1 MSNIEQ
7 LKEDHNGEWLAIAVT
22 KKNIEGPLEG
32 DLLFHSADRG
42 AVWRAIRGDRRNI
55 YVTFAG
61 PILEEGYAAAF

>member
-7 LKEDHNGEWLAIAVT
+7 LKENHDGEWLAIAVT

-32 DLLFHSADRG
+32 DLLFRSADRG

-61 PILEEGYAAAF
+61 PMLEEGYAAA